1 MPAGKFLSC
10 LYGSEQTR
18 QNYLEKLKFLSC
30 LYGSELRRRILR
42 GDTRRQ
48 AVVNHF

>member
-1 MPAGKFLSC
+1 MNTRARVPSANAPFLSC

-30 LYGSELRRRILR
+30 LYGSERMQ
-42 GDTRRQ
+42 DMK
-48 AVVNHF
+48 